1 MRRLKLN
8 YIVCLFIFLI
18 CVRYI
23 NILPIILLSVISII
37 GLYFLVKNRLLD
49 NKYNNKTMQEIDQME
64 GTEFERYLQAR
75 FRDMGYKA
83 NLTSKTGDYGADL
96 LIEKNNELII
106 VQAKRYNNTVGVKA
120 IQEAISAQS
129 FYDAARSLVI
139 TNNYFTKNA
148 KIMAAKCNVRL
159 IDRDSLY
166 KLIKK

>member
-49 NKYNNKTMQEIDQME
+49 NNYNNKTMQEIDQME
-64 GTEFERYLQAR
+64 GTEFERLQAR